1 MNRTDFRLRLAQLD
15 LDVMGFAA
23 LTGVHHT
30 TARNWGKFS
39 PYPKWVD
46 LLLTA
51 WEHLLVYDAYKRG
64 GV

>member
-1 MNRTDFRLRLAQLD
+1 MNRAEFRLRLAVLE
-15 LDVMGFAA
+15 LDVPGFAA

-30 TARNWGKFS
+30 TARNWGTHS

-51 WEHLLVYDAYKRG
+51 WEHLLVHEAYKRG